1 MLTKV
6 NKNTFKLDGS
16 IFNADKL
23 IDNLLTSKKDEE
35 NSKIFRDDFDLI
47 LNLKEVY
54 LDDQNI
60 IRDFKGKL
68 ISIRFPC
75 DFQLFR
81 AVLSI
86 PMSIILCY
94 PRLP

>member
-6 NKNTFKLDGS
+6 NKKTFKIDGT

-23 IDNLLTSKKDEE
+23 IDNLLTSKDEE
-35 NSKIFRDDFDLI
+35 SSKILRDDFDLI

-54 LDDQNI
+54 LDDQNV

-68 ISIRFPC
+68 IFHK
-75 DFQLFR
+75 FF
-81 AVLSI
+81 
-86 PMSIILCY
+86 
-94 PRLP
+94 